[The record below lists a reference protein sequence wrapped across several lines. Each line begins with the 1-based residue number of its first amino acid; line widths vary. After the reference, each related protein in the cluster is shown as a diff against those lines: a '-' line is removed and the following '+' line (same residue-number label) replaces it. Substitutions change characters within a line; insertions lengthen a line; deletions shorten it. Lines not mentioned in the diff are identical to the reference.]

1 MVVDPLHGRGR
12 IWALLSTANIITMVS
27 PMVGARIPPELH
39 HQLLEAAARLH
50 VTPSE
55 VIVAALRQYLERLQ
69 TPVNSPTV
77 EEILDRLEQLERRV
91 EALEAASTT
100 PHPGAA
106 VATGN
111 TTYGGNARATAATQR
126 APSTTPSDLEAL
138 PVLEL
143 RRLARQVI
151 GPGGDR
157 DPSTGKHLR
166 RAELLAALRRELGS
180 VPAEGSQESNPA
192 KPPEYSS

>member
-1 MVVDPLHGRGR
+1 
-12 IWALLSTANIITMVS
+12 MVS
-27 PMVGARIPPELH
+27 PMVGARIPPDLH
-39 HQLLEAAARLH
+39 HQLLEAASRLQ

-69 TPVNSPTV
+69 TPVNDSGAEDGLKITEV
-77 EEILDRLEQLERRV
+77 LDRLERLERRV
-91 EALEAASTT
+91 EALEAAR
-100 PHPGAA
+100 PQQAPAA
-106 VATGN
+106 
-111 TTYGGNARATAATQR
+111 
-126 APSTTPSDLEAL
+126 PPSDLEAL

-166 RAELLAALRRELGS
+166 RAELLAALQRELAS
-180 VPAEGSQESNPA
+180 RASET
-192 KPPEYSS
+192 

>member
-1 MVVDPLHGRGR
+1 MQEWIPPHGRGR
-12 IWALLSTANIITMVS
+12 IWTLFSTANVTMVS

-39 HQLLEAAARLH
+39 SQLLEVAARLQ

-55 VIVAALRQYLERLQ
+55 VLVAALRQYLERLQ
-69 TPVNSPTV
+69 TVDNSLTAAG
-77 EEILDRLEQLERRV
+77 ILDRLERLERRV
-91 EALEAASTT
+91 EALEAARHRRVVPSSRQRC
-100 PHPGAA
+100 G
-106 VATGN
+106 
-111 TTYGGNARATAATQR
+111 ATAGRRPHVAEQQR
-126 APSTTPSDLEAL
+126 PAAPPADLEAL
-138 PVLEL
+138 PVMEL
-143 RRLARQVI
+143 RRLARTVI

-166 RAELLAALRRELGS
+166 RAELLTALRRELGS

>member
-1 MVVDPLHGRGR
+1 
-12 IWALLSTANIITMVS
+12 
-27 PMVGARIPPELH
+27 MVGARIPPELH
-39 HQLLEAAARLH
+39 SQLLEAASRLQ
-50 VTPSE
+50 VTPSDI
-55 VIVAALRQYLERLQ
+55 IVAALRQYLERLQ
-69 TPVNSPTV
+69 TVDNSLTV
-77 EEILDRLEQLERRV
+77 AGILDRLERLERRV
-91 EALEAASTT
+91 EALESAKHRRPVAS
-100 PHPGAA
+100 PA
-106 VATGN
+106 
-111 TTYGGNARATAATQR
+111 
-126 APSTTPSDLEAL
+126 DLDAL

-143 RRLARQVI
+143 RRLARRVI

>member
-1 MVVDPLHGRGR
+1 
-12 IWALLSTANIITMVS
+12 
-27 PMVGARIPPELH
+27 MVGARIPPELH
-39 HQLLEAAARLH
+39 SQLLEAASRLQ

-55 VIVAALRQYLERLQ
+55 IVVAALRQYLERLQ

-77 EEILDRLEQLERRV
+77 VEILDRLERLERRV
-91 EALEAASTT
+91 EALEAA
-100 PHPGAA
+100 
-106 VATGN
+106 
-111 TTYGGNARATAATQR
+111 RAQR
-126 APSTTPSDLEAL
+126 APVTLSSDLEAL

-180 VPAEGSQESNPA
+180 LPAEGTQESNLA
-192 KPPEYSS
+192 KPPE

>member
-1 MVVDPLHGRGR
+1 
-12 IWALLSTANIITMVS
+12 
-27 PMVGARIPPELH
+27 MVGARIPPELH
-39 HQLLEAAARLH
+39 SQLLEAASRLQ

-77 EEILDRLEQLERRV
+77 AGILDRLEQLERRV

-111 TTYGGNARATAATQR
+111 TTYGGNAGATAATQR
-126 APSTTPSDLEAL
+126 AKDSVPLTRTAALPSDLEAL
-138 PVLEL
+138 SVMEL

-157 DPSTGKHLR
+157 DPSTGRHLR